1 MEESFAGLLWLN
13 TQHVSD
19 RTRHRVMRKGTQAL
33 LGKESDFCLQQRMQN
48 PSSRSERRRKRVPR
62 DDLSR
67 GHCGRVPLRYPQWGR
82 SCQANSFGPELLS
95 HCQEEVETVL
105 NTQTVGICTL
115 QDMWK
120 HTLTLCPHG
129 VQCK

>member
-1 MEESFAGLLWLN
+1 MEESFTSLLCLN

-33 LGKESDFCLQQRMQN
+33 LGKESDFCPQQRMQN

-67 GHCGRVPLRYPQWGR
+67 GHWRQVPLCYPQCGR
-82 SCQANSFGPELLS
+82 SCQANSFGLKLLS
-95 HCQEEVETVL
+95 HCHEEVETVL

-115 QDMWK
+115 QDTWK
-120 HTLTLCPHG
+120 HVLTLCPHG
-129 VQCK
+129 VQGK